1 MDTYVV
7 KLDGVEVARL
17 TGEGLEHGHKLGEID
32 PKLVKKNHNGQT
44 LFVLM
49 GSSQKNVSVEKL

>member
-1 MDTYVV
+1 MDTFVV

-17 TGEGLEHGHKLGEID
+17 IGEDLECGQRGGEAD

-49 GSSQKNVSVEKL
+49 GSSQKNVTVEKL